1 MRLRRQLRLSVRAL
15 LAHRTR
21 AALATGSVA
30 IGVAAVLV
38 TSALGQGARDEVLRE
53 VATMG
58 TNLLVVRPA
67 QVDRLV
73 ARKAVRGQVTSLR
86 IEDCDEIS
94 ALAAVR
100 EAAPGTEMRMRL
112 KAGRGSTD
120 ALVLGTSAA
129 FRALRSLRLRYGRF
143 FEPSED
149 AAAQRVA
156 VLGARVAEALFPGK
170 DPTGAAIRIR
180 GLPFEIVGVLAGRG
194 VLPDRSDEDG
204 NVFVPSRTALRR
216 LFNSTWLSAVF
227 VSARDGR
234 MNETE
239 AEIRRLLRDRHRLAA
254 DKPDDF
260 AIQSQAKLLALREAV
275 ANSLSML
282 AFGLAGAS
290 MLVSGTG
297 VLALMLLSVK
307 ERTAEIGL
315 RMAIG
320 ARRSDVFL
328 QFFAEASI
336 LALGGWLVGAVLAAL
351 IVGAMALASD
361 WPVGL
366 PVSGFAATLVVT
378 AATGIGFGALPARKA
393 ARMPP
398 IRALQGQA

>member
-67 QVDRLV
+67 QVDKLV

-129 FRALRSLRLRYGRF
+129 FRSLRSLRLRYGRF
-143 FEPSED
+143 FQSSED

-156 VLGARVAEALFPGK
+156 VLGARVAEALFPGR

>member
-1 MRLRRQLRLSVRAL
+1 
-15 LAHRTR
+15 
-21 AALATGSVA
+21 
-30 IGVAAVLV
+30 
-38 TSALGQGARDEVLRE
+38 
-53 VATMG
+53 
-58 TNLLVVRPA
+58 VVRPA
-67 QVDRLV
+67 QVDKLV

-129 FRALRSLRLRYGRF
+129 FRSLRSLRLRYGRF
-143 FEPSED
+143 FQSSED

-156 VLGARVAEALFPGK
+156 VLGARVAEALFPGR

-194 VLPDRSDEDG
+194 VLPDGSDEDG

-234 MNETE
+234 MDETE
-239 AEIRRLLRDRHRLAA
+239 AEIRRLLRNRHRLAA

-275 ANSLSML
+275 ADSLSML
-282 AFGLAGAS
+282 ALGLAGAS

-336 LALGGWLVGAVLAAL
+336 LALGGWLVGAVLAAFT
-351 IVGAMALASD
+351 VGAMALASD

-366 PVSGFAATLVVT
+366 PVSGLAATLVVT

>member
-67 QVDRLV
+67 QVDKLV

-129 FRALRSLRLRYGRF
+129 FRSLRSLRLRYGRF
-143 FEPSED
+143 FQSSED

-156 VLGARVAEALFPGK
+156 VLGARVAEALFPGR

-336 LALGGWLVGAVLAAL
+336 LALGGWLVGAVLAAFT
-351 IVGAMALASD
+351 VGAMALASD

-366 PVSGFAATLVVT
+366 PVSGLAATLVVT

>member
-112 KAGRGSTD
+112 KAGRGSAE
-120 ALVLGTSAA
+120 ALVLGTSSA
-129 FRALRSLRLRYGRF
+129 FRSLRSLRLRYGRF
-143 FEPSED
+143 FESSED

-156 VLGARVAEALFPGK
+156 VLGARVAETLFPGQ

-180 GLPFEIVGVLAGRG
+180 GLPFEIVGVLADRG
-194 VLPDRSDEDG
+194 VLPDGSDEDG

-234 MNETE
+234 MDETE

-260 AIQSQAKLLALREAV
+260 AIQSQAKLLALRETV
-275 ANSLSML
+275 ADSLSML

-328 QFFAEASI
+328 QFFAEASL
-336 LALGGWLVGAVLAAL
+336 LALGGWLVGAIMAAL
-351 IVGAMALASD
+351 TVGAMALASD

>member
-21 AALATGSVA
+21 AALTTGSVA

-67 QVDRLV
+67 QVDKLV

-129 FRALRSLRLRYGRF
+129 FRSLRSLRLRYGRF
-143 FEPSED
+143 FQSSED

-156 VLGARVAEALFPGK
+156 VLGARVAEALFPGR

-194 VLPDRSDEDG
+194 VLPDGSDEDG

-234 MNETE
+234 MDETE
-239 AEIRRLLRDRHRLAA
+239 AEIRRLLRNRHRLAA

-275 ANSLSML
+275 ADSLSML
-282 AFGLAGAS
+282 ALGLAGAS

-336 LALGGWLVGAVLAAL
+336 LALGGWLVGAVLAAFT
-351 IVGAMALASD
+351 VGAMALASD

-366 PVSGFAATLVVT
+366 PVSGLAATLVVT